1 MDWFER
7 LTGFPETDPDDV
19 RRRLRLDGEHLVSL
33 ANGAR
38 WRAGTLGLPSL
49 AELRDRVAG
58 GDGPAGR
65 LRAGHVAGD
74 VRALHRDRAY
84 DGALFQVAS
93 QFNLLEMTGPGVT
106 PEHGVTRYASDPT
119 QGPACAIAAG
129 AATVARNYLVP
140 VDGQPGQ
147 ARDRQIDA
155 LADLGGA
162 LSRALGRPV
171 SALWSMR
178 NGYALCG
185 EAGLAA
191 IDAHLAALDEPGRD
205 ALRARL
211 RIGVHA
217 RVEVTDG
224 TAPPRP
230 VVSQA
235 LCSALPVAYTRIPP
249 ARWARFAR
257 LVLEAAY
264 EATLL
269 AGVLNARQGGAP
281 RVMLTR
287 VGGGAF
293 GNEAAWIDDAIDR
306 ALDRAAG
313 FGLDVRLVTTG
324 AVPDAWRAVQRRHDG
339 AG

>member
-1 MDWFER
+1 
-7 LTGFPETDPDDV
+7 
-19 RRRLRLDGEHLVSL
+19 
-33 ANGAR
+33 
-38 WRAGTLGLPSL
+38 
-49 AELRDRVAG
+49 
-58 GDGPAGR
+58 
-65 LRAGHVAGD
+65 
-74 VRALHRDRAY
+74 
-84 DGALFQVAS
+84 
-93 QFNLLEMTGPGVT
+93 
-106 PEHGVTRYASDPT
+106 
-119 QGPACAIAAG
+119 
-129 AATVARNYLVP
+129 
-140 VDGQPGQ
+140 
-147 ARDRQIDA
+147 
-155 LADLGGA
+155 
-162 LSRALGRPV
+162 
-171 SALWSMR
+171 MR
-178 NGYALCG
+178 NGYALCS

-224 TAPPRP
+224 TGPPRP

-235 LCSALPVAYTRIPP
+235 LCSALPVAYTRIAP

-269 AGVLNARQGGAP
+269 AGVLNAREGGAP

-306 ALDRAAG
+306 ALERTAG

-324 AVPDAWRAVQRRHDG
+324 AVPAAWRAAERRHG
-339 AG
+339 AGRGPAG